1 MIDIKPRGPGGRPRT
16 WTQPSPA
23 GERIL
28 RAAARRG
35 LRLDELATL
44 AGVSHTCVYDVVSGR
59 TADPRLSVA
68 IAIARALGTK
78 VDTLFAPKREG

>member
-1 MIDIKPRGPGGRPRT
+1 MIEIKPRGPGGRPRS
-16 WTQPSPA
+16 WKQPSPA

-35 LRLDELATL
+35 LRLDDVAAA
-44 AGVSHTCVYDVVSGR
+44 AGVSSTCVYDVVSGR

-68 IAIARALGTK
+68 LAIARALGTK
-78 VDTLFAPKREG
+78 VDTLFAPKRAG